1 MGSEMC
7 IRDSRTTKRLITCL
21 VLSIMK
27 SAEVSA
33 RTRIHNTN
41 IVGFS
46 TTINTSNT
54 LPNFRNGI
62 VFTVRGSEATDV

>member
-1 MGSEMC
+1 
-7 IRDSRTTKRLITCL
+7 
-21 VLSIMK
+21 MK

-46 TTINTSNT
+46 ATVNAPNS
-54 LPNFRNGI
+54 LPDFRNGI